1 MVYQIAHYAII
12 FKLFID
18 PLQFFLHIGL
28 CDDSSTYDLQT
39 QQPFNCTSLTLIH
52 LDYNQT
58 GLTCPTNPER
68 GWFFF
73 TQTHTNGY
81 TELEVTSLRGIREND
96 NITLIYR
103 GVVLDNYRNTS
114 IANQTLASLSNDLLA
129 IRTAGLK
136 VIFRFMY
143 TNVFTSPRNDAP
155 KSVVLEH
162 ISQLGPILNANA
174 DVIFSIQHGFI
185 GTWGEGFYTDHFGD
199 QGTINSQQ
207 WDDRREVFQALL
219 ANFPKCRM
227 LQVRTWQFKKS
238 LTEISEPVQ
247 QDNAFRFT
255 NDSSGNSRT
264 GISDNCFLGSE
275 TDQGTWESS
284 AEKALLSQHTHYTVT
299 GGESCFV
306 NVTNNDRVQCPTAI
320 EELTNFHF
328 TYLHG
333 TYYGPVLDTWRTGG
347 CYDDISCHLGY
358 NLVLVSSRFPSTVT
372 SGGEWCFE
380 LTIRNDGYAPP
391 YNKHVLVLVLKGNNQ
406 TLSFDLEGENTDS
419 RVWTGNGTTHQVK
432 PSVTLNDTQVTLG
445 QWNLFLALLD
455 AAPSLRNR
463 SEYNIVFSNPGIS
476 TSDRLNDLNVTIN
489 VADCYCNGHTAQ
501 CSTTPPTSCDCIH
514 NTTGD
519 MVSVIAM
526 VTKQHVV
533 LLTVLY
539 SI

>member
-1 MVYQIAHYAII
+1 MFTDVRT
-12 FKLFID
+12 
-18 PLQFFLHIGL
+18 
-28 CDDSSTYDLQT
+28 SS
-39 QQPFNCTSLTLIH
+39 
-52 LDYNQT
+52 
-58 GLTCPTNPER
+58 
-68 GWFFF
+68 
-73 TQTHTNGY
+73 Y
-81 TELEVTSLRGIREND
+81 TELQVSYLKGIRENS

-103 GVVLDNYRNTS
+103 GVVLDSYQNTS
-114 IANQTLASLSNDLLA
+114 ITDQTLNSIANDLFA
-129 IRTAGLK
+129 IRVAGLK
-136 VIFRFMY
+136 VIIRFLY
-143 TNVFTSPRNDAP
+143 TNVFTTPRNDAP

-162 ISQLGPILNANA
+162 ISQLGPILTANA

-185 GTWGEGFYTDHFGD
+185 GTWGEGYYTDHFGD
-199 QGTINSQQ
+199 QGNISSQQ

-227 LQVRTWQFKKS
+227 LQVRTWQFKQS
-238 LTEISEPVQ
+238 LTGISQPVQ
-247 QDNAFRFT
+247 QDNAFQLI
-255 NDSSGNSRT
+255 NDSSDNSRT
-264 GISDNCFLGSE
+264 GIHNDCFLASE
-275 TDQGTWESS
+275 TDQGTWQSS
-284 AEKALLSQHTHYTVT
+284 TEKALLSQHTQYTVM

-306 NVTNNDRVQCPTAI
+306 NVTNNDRVKCPTAI
-320 EELTNFHF
+320 EELTSFHF
-328 TYLHG
+328 TYLNG
-333 TYYGPVLDTWRTGG
+333 AYYGPVLDTWRTGG
-347 CYDDISCHLGY
+347 CYDDINCHLGY

-372 SGGEWCFE
+372 SGGEFCFE
-380 LTIRNDGYAPP
+380 LTIRNNGYAPP

-519 MVSVIAM
+519 MVSDN
-526 VTKQHVV
+526 
-533 LLTVLY
+533 
-539 SI
+539 